1 MRYCPLLLLIGF
13 LFACQEASPPSA
25 PTSDPEA
32 SSRAAN
38 SRPGSGNIVIVNLGF
53 TAALDVDEQ
62 GRTVGWN
69 AASAGAQAV
78 VWTPVTA
85 RATIGKVTVLSGLAG
100 DTYAWGLNDGA
111 DITGGSSAGTGLHA
125 VVWSSG
131 ALHSVGEPAGAVG
144 SFAEDITDA
153 LSDGARLVAGRSDFP
168 TASRPTVWRVSGT
181 GSSLA
186 AVGMDMLPGLRADGS
201 GQAIGVN
208 SSGLVVGD
216 ALTAG
221 SDLPQPARWTLSG
234 TSWSITALGLLT
246 GQTYGQV
253 LGVSSTGDA
262 VGFNQGP
269 AATACAHGTVWPA
282 ATREPRPLQDLAGGF
297 CSTGWAINAAG
308 QITGSARDSQ
318 GRDQAVL
325 WLPTGTGTYNIL
337 ALGNGKGASQSE
349 GRGLNSPQADGTG
362 GRVLEVVGQRGGAAA
377 LWKVKLP

>member
-13 LFACQEASPPSA
+13 LFACQEASSPVA

-32 SSRAAN
+32 GAQTAN
-38 SRPGSGNIVIVNLGF
+38 KRPGGGNIVIVNLGF

-62 GRTVGWN
+62 GRVVGWN
-69 AASAGAQAV
+69 SGRKGAQAV

-85 RATIGKVTVLSGLAG
+85 RATTGRLTVLSGLGG
-100 DTYAWGLNDGA
+100 DTYAWGLNDGS
-111 DITGGSSAGTGLHA
+111 DITGGSTAGTNLHA

-131 ALHSVGEPAGAVG
+131 ALHSIGEPAGAVG
-144 SFAEDITDA
+144 GFAEDVTDA
-153 LSDGARLVAGRSDFP
+153 LSDGTRLVAGRSDFP
-168 TASRPTVWRVSGT
+168 TAIRPTVWRVSGT

-186 AVGMDMLPGLRADGS
+186 VVGMDMLPGFGTDGS
-201 GQAIGVN
+201 GQAIGIN

-216 ALTAG
+216 AETAG
-221 SDLPQPARWTLSG
+221 SDPQPARWTLSG
-234 TSWSITALGLLT
+234 TSWSITALGLLP

-262 VGFNQGP
+262 VGFNRRPSG
-269 AATACAHGTVWPA
+269 TACARGAVWPA
-282 ATREPRPLQDLAGGF
+282 TTTEPRPLQDLAGGF
-297 CSTGWAINAAG
+297 CSIAWAINAAG

-325 WLPTGTGTYNIL
+325 WLPTGTGTYTIL
-337 ALGNGKGASQSE
+337 ALGNIPGASRSE
-349 GRGLNSPQADGTG
+349 GRGLNSPQSDGTG
-362 GRVLEVVGQRGGAAA
+362 GTVVEVVGHSGPAA